1 MKDWWHDY
9 PWRLIQTNL
18 REIDMLDI
26 DAQRFVAELKVFK
39 ATVVLLNTG
48 GIIASYPTDV
58 PFHFQ
63 SPFLEGDSLQ
73 EIIAACHAEDMKVLA
88 RTDFSKVRR
97 EIYEM
102 HPEWAYKSPKGE
114 IVDYNGDVHICING
128 DYQQK
133 YAFDIMEEILTTL
146 DVDGVFF
153 NMAGYQVR
161 DYSGNYHGICHC
173 ESCREAFAEMFGA
186 PLPDGE
192 DMSDSLFH
200 KYLVFKDRTLR
211 AYQERVYRF
220 IQDLRP
226 DVCIANHHLVAG
238 RGFVRQEANTAM
250 DRPLPRWQYSAS
262 DNTKWVVA
270 SYPDMVPSTTTVD
283 FIDFPYR
290 HVAVSPHQQKLRLAQ
305 NLANG
310 GVLDYYLIGRLD
322 NHEDRS
328 GYEAVREMFHYHAA
342 HEEEYDGLQSKA
354 SIALLKGKDGNAFEF
369 RGWFRFLVENHFLF
383 DTLMID
389 AALDVPWDKYDA
401 IILPDYEPLDMD
413 LIGALDTFVQA
424 GGTVISVGKS
434 GFRDECYEPQD
445 VFPLECLGIK
455 EIKTVRDDM
464 RSSYFKLDDKEGFD
478 RLSETDL
485 IYMDGYYV
493 YAEYVEGVE
502 KRLRLIPPHDFGPP
516 ERCYYTVVTKHPAFT
531 VNHYGAGR
539 GIYIPWT
546 PGSLFYRQG
555 HTNTFD
561 FADGLLEGVA
571 GLMPI
576 GGDISS
582 MVEVTLL
589 EREGGECQLLHL
601 VNASGHFG
609 VTFFAPSVMEN
620 IDVFL
625 PFSYDGPVSVKSLVY
640 GDMYDVN
647 VEEDGLVIHIPKL
660 ELFDA
665 LEIQSSVVGASR

>member
-1 MKDWWHDY
+1 MKDWWEGY

-18 REIDMLDI
+18 REIDMLDM
-26 DAQRFVAELKVFK
+26 DAQRFVADLRAFK

-48 GIIASYPTDV
+48 GIIASYPTELR
-58 PFHFQ
+58 FHFQ

-73 EIIAACHAEDMKVLA
+73 EIIAACHAEDIKVLA

-102 HPEWAYKSPKGE
+102 HPEWAYKSPEGK
-114 IVDYNGDVHICING
+114 IVDYNGDIHVCVNG

-133 YAFDIMEEILTTL
+133 YAFDIMKEILTTL

-161 DYSGNYHGICHC
+161 DYSGNYYGICHC
-173 ESCREAFAEMFGA
+173 DSCQEAFSEMFGA
-186 PLPDGE
+186 PLPDAE
-192 DMSDSLFH
+192 DMSDPLFRQ
-200 KYLVFKDRTLR
+200 YLVFKERTLKEH
-211 AYQERVYRF
+211 QKRVYQF

-226 DVCIANHHLVAG
+226 DVCVANHHRVAE

-290 HVAVSPHQQKLRLAQ
+290 HVAVSPYQQKLRLAQ

-322 NHEDRS
+322 NHEDKS

-342 HEEEYDGLQSKA
+342 HEEEYDDLESKA
-354 SIALLKGKDGNAFEF
+354 NIALLKGKDGNDAEF

-389 AALDVPWDKYDA
+389 AALKVPWDKYEA
-401 IILPDYEPLDMD
+401 LILPDYEPLATG
-413 LIGALDTFVQA
+413 LIGALDAFVQD
-424 GGTVISVGKS
+424 GGTVIAVGKS
-434 GFRDECYEPQD
+434 GFRDRYYELRD
-445 VFPLECLGIK
+445 AFPLECLGI
-455 EIKTVRDDM
+455 ENIKTVRDDM

-478 RLSETDL
+478 RFAETDL
-485 IYMDGYYV
+485 IYMDGYYI
-493 YAEYVEGVE
+493 YAEYAEKVE
-502 KRLRLIPPHDFGPP
+502 KRFRLIPPHNFGPP
-516 ERCYYTVVTKHPAFT
+516 ERCYYTIVTDHPAFT
-531 VNHYGAGR
+531 VNHYGAGM
-539 GIYIPWT
+539 GISVPWA
-546 PGSLFYRQG
+546 PGSIFYRQG

-561 FADGLLEGVA
+561 FAADLLEGVA
-571 GLMPI
+571 GLTSV
-576 GGDISS
+576 GGNVSP
-582 MVEVTLL
+582 MVEITLL
-589 EREGGECQLLHL
+589 EREDRKYQLLHL
-601 VNASGHFG
+601 VNGSGHFG
-609 VTFFAPSVMEN
+609 VTFFAPSVVE
-620 IDVFL
+620 DVEIFL
-625 PFSYDGPVSVKSLVY
+625 PFSYQESVLVKSLVH
-640 GDMYDVN
+640 DETYDVDLRK
-647 VEEDGLVIHIPKL
+647 DGLVIHIPKL

-665 LEIQSSVVGASR
+665 LKIRPPANEAAR

>member
-1 MKDWWHDY
+1 MKDWWEGY

-26 DAQRFVAELKVFK
+26 DAQRFVMDLQTFQ

-48 GIIASYPTDV
+48 GIIASYPTDL

-63 SPFLEGDSLQ
+63 SPFLEGDSLR
-73 EIIAACHAEDMKVLA
+73 EIISTCHAADIKVLA

-102 HPEWAYKSPKGE
+102 HPEWAYKSPEGE
-114 IVDYNGDVHICING
+114 IVDYNGDVHVCLNG

-133 YAFDIMEEILTTL
+133 YVFDIMEEMLTAL

-161 DYSGNYHGICHC
+161 DYSGNYYGICHC

-186 PLPDGE
+186 PLPAAE
-192 DMSDSLFH
+192 DMSDPLFR
-200 KYLVFKDRTLR
+200 KYLVFKKRTLEN
-211 AYQERVYRF
+211 YQERVYRF
-220 IQDLRP
+220 IQDLNT
-226 DVCIANHHLVAG
+226 DLCIANHHRVTG

-250 DRPLPRWQYSAS
+250 ERPLPRWQYNAS

-342 HEEEYDGLQSKA
+342 HEEEYDGLRPKA
-354 SIALLKGKDGNAFEF
+354 SIALLKGKDGSASEF

-389 AALDVPWDKYDA
+389 AALEVPWNKYEA
-401 IILPDYEPLDMD
+401 IILPDYESLDMD
-413 LIGALDTFVQA
+413 VIGALDAFVRA

-434 GFRDECYEPQD
+434 GFRDGYYEPRD
-445 VFPLECLGIK
+445 AFPLECLGIK

-464 RSSYFKLDDKEGFD
+464 RSSYFKLDDKKGFD
-478 RLSETDL
+478 HFAGTDL

-493 YAEYVEGVE
+493 YAEYTEGV
-502 KRLRLIPPHDFGPP
+502 KGYFRLIPPHDFGPP
-516 ERCYYTVVTKHPAFT
+516 ERCYYTTITGHPAFT
-531 VNHYGAGR
+531 VNHYGAGV

-546 PGSLFYRQG
+546 PGSLFYQQG

-561 FADGLLEGVA
+561 FVADLLESVA
-571 GLMPI
+571 GLVPV
-576 GGDISS
+576 GGDISP
-582 MVEVTLL
+582 MVEITLL
-589 EREGGECQLLHL
+589 EEEKGEYQLLHL
-601 VNASGHFG
+601 VNGSGHFG
-609 VTFFAPSVMEN
+609 TTFFAPSVMEN
-620 IDVFL
+620 IRIFL
-625 PFSYDGPVSVKSLVY
+625 PFSYDGTVLVRSLVY
-640 GDMYDVN
+640 DEIYDVDL
-647 VEEDGLVIHIPKL
+647 EEDKLVIHIPYL

-665 LEIQSSVVGASR
+665 LKIHPPATRLSR

>member
-1 MKDWWHDY
+1 MKDWWEGY

-26 DAQRFVAELKVFK
+26 DAQRFVADLQTFK

-48 GIIASYPTDV
+48 GIIASYPTDL

-73 EIIAACHAEDMKVLA
+73 EIIAACHAEDIKVLA

-114 IVDYNGDVHICING
+114 VVDYNGDVHVCMNG
-128 DYQQK
+128 DYQQE

-161 DYSGNYHGICHC
+161 DYSGNYYGICHC

-186 PLPDGE
+186 PLPDVE
-192 DMSDSLFH
+192 DMSDPLFR
-200 KYLVFKDRTLR
+200 KYLVFKDRTL
-211 AYQERVYRF
+211 QEHQQKVYRF

-226 DVCIANHHLVAG
+226 DVCIANHLGSG

-290 HVAVSPHQQKLRLAQ
+290 HVAVSPYQQKLRLAQ

-328 GYEAVREMFHYHAA
+328 GYEAVREMFRHHAV
-342 HEEEYDGLQSKA
+342 HEEEYSGLKSKA
-354 SIALLKGKDGNAFEF
+354 NIALLKGKEGNISEF

-389 AALDVPWDKYDA
+389 AALDVPWDKYEA

-413 LIGALDTFVQA
+413 LIGALDAFVRA

-434 GFRDECYEPQD
+434 GFRDRYYELRD
-445 VFPLECLGIK
+445 AFPLECLGI
-455 EIKTVRDDM
+455 EDIKTIRDDM

-478 RLSETDL
+478 CFAETDL

-493 YAEYVEGVE
+493 YGEYVEGV
-502 KRLRLIPPHDFGPP
+502 KGRFRLIPPHNFGPP
-516 ERCYYTVVTKHPAFT
+516 ERCYYTTVTDHPAFT
-531 VNHYGAGR
+531 VNHYGAGK

-561 FADGLLEGVA
+561 FAADLLEGVV
-571 GLMPI
+571 GLKPV
-576 GGDISS
+576 GGNVSP

-589 EREGGECQLLHL
+589 EKEGEEYQLLHL
-601 VNASGHFG
+601 VNGSGHFG
-609 VTFFAPSVMEN
+609 VTFFAPSVME
-620 IDVFL
+620 DVEVSL
-625 PFSYDGPVSVKSLVY
+625 SFSYDESISAKSLLY
-640 GDMYDVN
+640 DEMYDVDL
-647 VEEDGLVIHIPKL
+647 EEDRLVIHIPKL

-665 LEIQSSVVGASR
+665 LKIRPSAARVSK